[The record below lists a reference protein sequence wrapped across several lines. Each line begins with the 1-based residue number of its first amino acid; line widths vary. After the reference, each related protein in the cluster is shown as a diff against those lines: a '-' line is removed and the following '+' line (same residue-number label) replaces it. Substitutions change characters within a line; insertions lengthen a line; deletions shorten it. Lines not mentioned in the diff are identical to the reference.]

1 MAIKESVMSAI
12 QELENQYSTGIYA
25 KRELTVV
32 RGEGARLWDED
43 GNVYIDCI
51 GGMGVASVGHAHP
64 KVAKAIAE
72 QAHTLI
78 TCHELL
84 YNDRRAQLL
93 EKLAQVTPPGLDRFF
108 LCNSGTE
115 AIEGAIKFAR
125 MSTGKSGIVA
135 TMRGYHGRT
144 LGSLSATWAPK
155 SEEHFGPLP
164 GGFQHVAYNKLDALD
179 EVVDRDKTAAV
190 LLEVVQ
196 GEGGVRPASAEYLQG
211 AQQLCRE
218 RDVLLIVDEV
228 QTGFGR
234 TGAFFAC
241 EHYGLEPDIMTMAKA
256 IAGGVPMGAFAIGPR
271 VQTIHKG
278 THSSTFGGNPLACAA
293 ACAVIDV
300 MQEERLPERAAEVG
314 AYFKEKLEAMDSPK
328 VREVRGLGLLLGVEL
343 KTKVGPLL
351 RELMQRGV
359 LVAAAGTTVLRFLP
373 PLVITTEDVD
383 TVVEQV
389 ADVLQ

>member
-1 MAIKESVMSAI
+1 MSAI
-12 QELENQYSTGIYA
+12 QALETQHSTGIYA

-43 GNVYIDCI
+43 GKVYIDCI
-51 GGMGVASVGHAHP
+51 GGMGVASVGHANP
-64 KVAKAIAE
+64 KVAKAIAD
-72 QAHTLI
+72 QAQTLI

-84 YNDRRAQLL
+84 YNDRRAQLF
-93 EKLAQVTPPGLDRFF
+93 EKLAQITPPGLDRFF

-115 AIEGAIKFAR
+115 AIEGALKFAR

-144 LGSLSATWAPK
+144 MGSLSATWAPK

-164 GGFQHVAYNKLDALD
+164 GGFRHVAYNKLEDLEAALD
-179 EVVDRDKTAAV
+179 DDTAAV
-190 LLEVVQ
+190 LLEIVQ

-211 AQQLCRE
+211 VQRLCRE
-218 RDVLLIVDEV
+218 RDILLIVDEV

-234 TGAFFAC
+234 TGTFFAC

-256 IAGGVPMGAFAIGPR
+256 IAGGVPMGALAIGPR
-271 VQTIHKG
+271 VQTIHRG

-314 AYFKEKLEAMDSPK
+314 AYFREKLEAIDSK
-328 VREVRGLGLLLGVEL
+328 KIREVRGLGLLLGVDL
-343 KTKVGPLL
+343 KSKVGPLL

-383 TVVEQV
+383 QVVDQV

>member
-1 MAIKESVMSAI
+1 MSAI

-72 QAHTLI
+72 QAQTLI

-84 YNDRRAQLL
+84 YNDRRAHLL

-125 MSTGKSGIVA
+125 MSTGKPGIVA

-144 LGSLSATWAPK
+144 MGSLSATWAPK

-164 GGFQHVAYNKLDALD
+164 GGFQHVAYNKLDAL
-179 EVVDRDKTAAV
+179 
-190 LLEVVQ
+190 
-196 GEGGVRPASAEYLQG
+196 
-211 AQQLCRE
+211 
-218 RDVLLIVDEV
+218 
-228 QTGFGR
+228 
-234 TGAFFAC
+234 
-241 EHYGLEPDIMTMAKA
+241 
-256 IAGGVPMGAFAIGPR
+256 
-271 VQTIHKG
+271 
-278 THSSTFGGNPLACAA
+278 
-293 ACAVIDV
+293 
-300 MQEERLPERAAEVG
+300 
-314 AYFKEKLEAMDSPK
+314 
-328 VREVRGLGLLLGVEL
+328 
-343 KTKVGPLL
+343 
-351 RELMQRGV
+351 
-359 LVAAAGTTVLRFLP
+359 
-373 PLVITTEDVD
+373 EDV
-383 TVVEQV
+383 
-389 ADVLQ
+389 

>member
-1 MAIKESVMSAI
+1 MSAI
-12 QELENQYSTGIYA
+12 QELEAQYSTGIYA

-43 GNVYIDCI
+43 GKEYIDCI
-51 GGMGVASVGHAHP
+51 GGMGVASVGHANP
-64 KVAKAIAE
+64 KVAKAIAD
-72 QAHTLI
+72 QAQTLI

-125 MSTGKSGIVA
+125 MSTGKPGIVA

-155 SEEHFGPLP
+155 SEEQFGPLP
-164 GGFQHVAYNKLDALD
+164 GGFQHVAYNKLDAL
-179 EVVDRDKTAAV
+179 EEIVDRDQTAAV
-190 LLEVVQ
+190 LIEIVQ
-196 GEGGVRPASAEYLQG
+196 GEGGVRPGSAEYLQG
-211 AQQLCRE
+211 VQQLCRE

-256 IAGGVPMGAFAIGPR
+256 IAGGVPMGALAIGPR
-271 VQTIHKG
+271 VQTIHRG

-293 ACAVIDV
+293 ACAVLDV

-314 AYFKEKLEAMDSPK
+314 AYFKEKLEAIGSK
-328 VREVRGLGLLLGVEL
+328 QVRDVRGLGLLLGVEL
-343 KTKVGPLL
+343 RTKVGPLL

-359 LVAAAGTTVLRFLP
+359 LVAAAGATVLRFLP
-373 PLVITTEDVD
+373 PLVITTEEVD

>member
-1 MAIKESVMSAI
+1 MSAI
-12 QELENQYSTGIYA
+12 QELESQYSTGIYA

-43 GNVYIDCI
+43 GKVYIDCI
-51 GGMGVASVGHAHP
+51 GGMGVASVGHANS
-64 KVAKAIAE
+64 KVAQAIAE
-72 QAHTLI
+72 QAKTLI

-93 EKLAQVTPPGLDRFF
+93 EKLAQVTPSGLDRFF

-125 MSTGKSGIVA
+125 MSTGKSDIVA

-144 LGSLSATWAPK
+144 MGSLSATWAPK

-164 GGFQHVAYNKLDALD
+164 GGFQHVAYNKLDAL
-179 EVVDRDKTAAV
+179 EETVDDNTAAIM
-190 LLEVVQ
+190 LEIVQ

-211 AQQLCRE
+211 VQQLCRE
-218 RDVLLIVDEV
+218 RDILLIVDEV

-234 TGAFFAC
+234 TGMFFAC

-256 IAGGVPMGAFAIGPR
+256 IAGGVPMGALAIGPR
-271 VQTIHKG
+271 VQTIHRG

-293 ACAVIDV
+293 ACAVLDV
-300 MQEERLPERAAEVG
+300 MQEERLPERSAEVG
-314 AYFKEKLEAMDSPK
+314 AYFKEKLEAIDSK
-328 VREVRGLGLLLGVEL
+328 KIREVRGLGLLLGVDL
-343 KTKVGPLL
+343 KTKVGPML